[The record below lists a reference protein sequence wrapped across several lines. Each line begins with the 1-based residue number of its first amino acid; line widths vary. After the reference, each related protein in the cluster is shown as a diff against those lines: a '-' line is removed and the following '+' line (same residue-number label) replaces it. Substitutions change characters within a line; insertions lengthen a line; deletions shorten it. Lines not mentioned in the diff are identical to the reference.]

1 MQAWKEIK
9 NSGLNRMKRNHIHF
23 AAGYKKDVISGMRGN
38 CDVFIEID
46 MGKAMN
52 DGIVFYMS
60 ENEVILTSGLDGV
73 LPIKYFS

>member
-52 DGIVFYMS
+52 DGI
-60 ENEVILTSGLDGV
+60 
-73 LPIKYFS
+73 